1 MNSGGLIELDSMMEK
16 DDEVSLR
23 NLRNMKFQNEEDNDV
38 LSTKSARPSNH
49 YYNTS

>member
-23 NLRNMKFQNEEDNDV
+23 NLQNVKFQNDEDNEI

-49 YYNTS
+49 YYSAS

>member
-23 NLRNMKFQNEEDNDV
+23 NLQNVKFQNDEDNEI
-38 LSTKSARPSNH
+38 LSTKSARH
-49 YYNTS
+49 